1 MLQVDTKSLK
11 NAKIEPK
18 EVLNITGNHS
28 LEVGFFA
35 NATYPSGEYVAQV
48 AYWQEYGT
56 IRIPMRPFF
65 RNAVEKNNKKWFDTL
80 EALIRQNVNE
90 TQALAK
96 VGEVARGD
104 IIKSITQFREPANK
118 PSTIKAKGSSNPLID
133 TGLMRRSVTYR
144 VI

>member
-1 MLQVDTKSLK
+1 MLQVDTKSLQ

-18 EVLNITGNHS
+18 EVLNITGKYS

-35 NATYPSGEYVAQV
+35 SATYPSGEYVAQV

-65 RNAVEKNNKKWFDTL
+65 RNAIEKNNKKWFNTF
-80 EALIRQNVNE
+80 EALIKQNVNE

-96 VGEVARGD
+96 VGEMARGD
-104 IIKSITQFREPANK
+104 IIKSITQFREPANA

-133 TGLMRRSVTYR
+133 TGLMRRSVTYK